1 VPDVTAVPTLY
12 YTVLNTRYYTVYMIV
27 SNYWE
32 RLADGSLTLKGSYTQ
47 LLTPEEYA
55 ELKKEQS
62 ARAGKPG
69 SAQAPRPEGVSIP
82 A

>member
-1 VPDVTAVPTLY
+1 MPDVTAVPTLY